1 MLKLNWTGVED
12 NCATF
17 ATIQIPHARSDFI
30 KEKLKTM
37 SGGLEPSR
45 SFASGRNSYFQPRKP
60 PNSSIAAAAVPCP
73 RRPCRRSAPAPPLL
87 RAGDRAGEERGVCGG
102 GGGARRAGAARQR
115 GGEGRGATP
124 ITEGRR
130 GDMSANHARGPIES
144 RVRRGG

>member
-1 MLKLNWTGVED
+1 
-12 NCATF
+12 
-17 ATIQIPHARSDFI
+17 
-30 KEKLKTM
+30 M
-37 SGGLEPSR
+37 SPPQER
-45 SFASGRNSYFQPRKP
+45 EREEEEEEGRRERAP
-60 PNSSIAAAAVPCP
+60 AAVPCP

-87 RAGDRAGEERGVCGG
+87 RAGDRAGEERGVCGR